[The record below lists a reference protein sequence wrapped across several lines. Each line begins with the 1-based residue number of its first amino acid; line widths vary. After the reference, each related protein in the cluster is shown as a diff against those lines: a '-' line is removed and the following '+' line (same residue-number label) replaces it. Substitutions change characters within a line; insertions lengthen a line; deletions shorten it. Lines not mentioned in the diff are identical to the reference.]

1 MRACVIAFLLVSTVA
16 ALVGAKAPL
25 NLAIVW
31 HQHQPLYWNRLTG
44 EYELPWVRVHGVQ
57 EYLDSPLILAEF
69 PGVVVTYNLQP
80 SLLWQLL
87 DYVEITDEERAR
99 GGLYELIGAV
109 DNHLRWTWD
118 LVHAPEGLASEVRA
132 AMQEQ
137 FFWLN
142 PYMLRPGGTYY
153 DPYYAQLNTLRGV
166 RALTD
171 QELLDAAGLFLL
183 WQISPEL
190 HEELGLLPLRGKG
203 GWTEQD
209 IVQVIRAQHEVL
221 TRVVG
226 AYRAAAELGTEL
238 ITSPFYHPIL
248 PLLAERGWDED
259 ILGQLDLAQDQHR
272 ALSGTRAV
280 GVWPPE
286 QAVSDR
292 AVELLAEAG
301 FAWTVADEWTL
312 AAALGRTPT
321 RAELTQPWRFGDIT
335 LFFRDHNLSDRISF
349 AYGNK
354 PTAEAVADLMAE
366 IRKYWE
372 ELDQPEEH
380 VLVIA
385 LDGENWMFMAGYPD
399 NGREFLRALYGELL
413 QADWVNTVTP
423 GGFLACHPPE
433 RELTAIP
440 VGSWAGD
447 LATWS
452 GEPEEDEAWE
462 RLAAARVAVL
472 TGDPT
477 PEALRALYAAEGSD
491 WFWWYG
497 DDQDSGTD
505 DLFDWLF
512 KTHLVAAYR
521 AAGYADAD
529 IPPVLSLRLRL
540 PLRANLGEVKPA
552 LDGRITDPDE
562 WAEAAVVLGSG
573 AIERVAVAYGEG
585 VLFVRADLD
594 GPARDLI
601 GTGTKLVLYATGRP
615 GERANV
621 AGRHSEAPLG
631 FALVSAVE
639 LDLAKV
645 KADGSGYVF
654 RYSADGRGGWR
665 LTSPIR
671 TLTLRAAH
679 VDAVIEFGIPFEELG
694 VEPGGSLVL
703 AVALEREDELLGQA
717 PARPLWARIPTL
729 IQGVEVW
736 AMDDP
741 QGDDHGPGTYV
752 YPLNS
757 VFAEIGLFDLLRY
770 AVYDA
775 DDRWQ
780 LAFDF
785 PTLPNPW
792 NGPQGFSH
800 PILYLYF
807 DVGPGGRTDAH
818 DEGKAAQIAF
828 SPDHPWDYFLKVAG
842 WPAYGRHLWTAT
854 GEGPF
859 LVEVASDPK
868 RGRIIVTI
876 PKALLPEVRG
886 RHCVLVGSQDG
897 YGPNHLRPIGATAGE
912 WTGGGCPDPLWAPQ
926 IYDYLAPAGLSQEE
940 VLSGYDRGKQRYA
953 VLLPVEVQ
961 F

>member
-1 MRACVIAFLLVSTVA
+1 MRIARLCGLFLL
-16 ALVGAKAPL
+16 LVGLPALSKGPL

-57 EYLDSPLILAEF
+57 EYIDSPLILAEF
-69 PGVVVTYNLQP
+69 PGVAVTYNLQP

-109 DNHLRWTWD
+109 DNHLRWTWT
-118 LVHAPEGLASEVRA
+118 LIHEPATLSPEVRA

-142 PYMLRPGGTYY
+142 PYMLRPGGAYY
-153 DPYYAQLNTLRGV
+153 DPYYAQLNVLRAS
-166 RALTD
+166 RPLTD
-171 QELLDAAGLFLL
+171 AELLDAAGLFLL

-190 HEELGLLPLRGKG
+190 HDELGLLSLRGQS
-203 GWTEQD
+203 GWTEAD
-209 IVQVIRAQHEVL
+209 LARVVRAQHEVL

-259 ILGQLDLAQDQHR
+259 ILGQLELAQDQHR
-272 ALSGTRAV
+272 ALFGAPAV

-292 AVELLAEAG
+292 AIELLAEAG

-312 AAALGRTPT
+312 GASLGRTPT
-321 RAELTQPWRFGDIT
+321 RAELTQPWRFGNIV
-335 LFFRDHNLSDRISF
+335 LFFRDHNLSDKIGF

-354 PTAEAVADLMAE
+354 PTAEAVGDFMSEL
-366 IRKYWE
+366 RRYWD
-372 ELDQPEEH
+372 ELDHPERH
-380 VLVIA
+380 VVVVA
-385 LDGENWMFMAGYPD
+385 VDGENWMFMAGYPD

-423 GGFLACHPPE
+423 QGFLACHPPE

-447 LATWS
+447 LSTWS

-462 RLAAARVAVL
+462 RLAAARKAVFAK
-472 TGDPT
+472 DPH

-521 AAGYADAD
+521 AAGYADRD
-529 IPPVLSLRLRL
+529 IPGVLSLRLRV
-540 PLRANLGEVKPA
+540 PLRANLGEAKPL
-552 LDGRITDPDE
+552 LDGQVTEPAE
-562 WAEAAVVLGSG
+562 WAEAAVTPGTG
-573 AIERVAVAYGEG
+573 AVEQLAVAYGEG
-585 VLFVRADLD
+585 ALFVRVDLD

-601 GTGTKLVLYATGRP
+601 GTDTKLVLYATGKP

-621 AGRHSEAPLG
+621 AARHSEVPLG

-645 KADGSGYVF
+645 NADGSGYVF
-654 RYSADGRGGWR
+654 RYAADGRGGWR
-665 LTSPIR
+665 LASPIR
-671 TLTLRAAH
+671 TLTQRAAS
-679 VDAVIEFGIPFEELG
+679 VGNVVEFGIPFEELG

-703 AVALEREDELLGQA
+703 AVALERKGALLGQA
-717 PARPLWARIPTL
+717 PERPLWARIPTL
-729 IQGVEVW
+729 LQGVEVW

-741 QGDDHGPGTYV
+741 AEDDHGPGTYV

-757 VFAEIGLFDLLRY
+757 VFAERGLFDLVRY

-792 NGPQGFSH
+792 NGPHGFSH
-800 PILYLYF
+800 PILFVYF
-807 DVGPGGRTDAH
+807 DIAPGGRIDAH
-818 DEGKAAQIAF
+818 EEGKAAQVAF

-842 WPAYGRHLWTAT
+842 WPAYGRHLWTAS

-859 LVEVASDPK
+859 LVEVASDPR
-868 RGRIIVTI
+868 RGRVIVTI
-876 PKALLPEVRG
+876 PKTLLPEVRG
-886 RHCVLVGSQDG
+886 WHYVLVGSQDG
-897 YGPNHLRPIGATAGE
+897 YGPNHLRPIGGSPGE

-926 IYDYLAPAGLSQEE
+926 VYDYLAPAGVSQEE
-940 VLSGYDRGKQRYA
+940 VLAGYDRAEQRYT
-953 VLLPVEVQ
+953 VLLPVEVR